1 MKQMNLNRIKVDEN
15 RSEQVIVLKEIDGDV
30 LLPVVI
36 GMSEVNAIKLKLSGL
51 QPPRPLTHDLLN
63 STITALGSR
72 VKHVIIDKLQ
82 QRTFYAKIVI
92 ETKDGQ
98 EILVDAR
105 PSDSIALALRADVP
119 IFVEDHILKEAGMK

>member
-1 MKQMNLNRIKVDEN
+1 MNLNRIKVDEN
-15 RSEQVIVLKEIDGDV
+15 RSEQVIVLKEIDGEI

-63 STITALGSR
+63 STISALGSR

-98 EILVDAR
+98 EILVDYKVLLEPDR
-105 PSDSIALALRADVP
+105 
-119 IFVEDHILKEAGMK
+119 